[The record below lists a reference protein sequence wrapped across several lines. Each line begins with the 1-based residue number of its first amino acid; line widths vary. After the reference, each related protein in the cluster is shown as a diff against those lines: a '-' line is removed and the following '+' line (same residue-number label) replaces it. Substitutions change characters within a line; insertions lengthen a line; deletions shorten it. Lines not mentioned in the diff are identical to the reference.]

1 MRVQVLMST
10 YNGERFLMEQLQSIY
25 AQKGVDVDILVRD
38 DGSQDGTQVILR
50 QEQEKGR
57 LKWYSG
63 QNLRPARSFMNL
75 LKHADDNAD
84 LYAFSDQDDVWDEDK
99 LLAATNAIGE
109 EECPALYFCQTQ
121 LVDEHLNDLPQIHIS
136 PKLTFGEALV
146 YQFVGGCTM
155 VFNGALRSTVNQYTP
170 EYLRMHDTWVYDIAL
185 AIGAK
190 VVFDPVPHIKYRQHT
205 GNSVGQTA
213 STWHQWKERFQRICH
228 REHIRLRIAQE
239 LLKGYA
245 TQMTM
250 ENRKLTERVV
260 EYRTSFRN
268 KLPLLFSH
276 ELMPANKTI
285 AATSRLAM
293 MVNVF

>member
-1 MRVQVLMST
+1 MLMST